1 MSRFIPADHIG
12 LERGVLQ
19 VAEWSNAEI
28 WHGIPNEEV
37 QLWNRLGRSMYAQ
50 GLEFKIDQFSGAE
63 RKGFFERYL
72 SYLSAEDEVRKALH
86 AGYLTAYV
94 LAEGHSVTVDREFW
108 GTEAGILPF
117 GDGMINIAGAVWP
130 DRVLNLGI
138 VRTIVFMRE
147 ADLAKRFVKTAASS
161 KEILDDSAANAAVK
175 TPIST
180 ELTRRE
186 AATDQPVSGSEINTR
201 VGSTRLGRKPTYDWP
216 DVQEFVRKTLEHH
229 GLPSADD
236 PDLPDQA
243 ALERR
248 IMQHCLQR
256 YGREPAISN
265 VRPKLAKWLKEFKE
279 TQVRN

>member
-19 VAEWSNAEI
+19 VAEWSDTEI
-28 WHGIPNEEV
+28 WQGLPSEEV
-37 QLWNRLGRSMYAQ
+37 QLWHRLGRSMYAQ
-50 GLEFKIDQFSGAE
+50 GLEFQIDRFSGPE
-63 RKGFFERYL
+63 RKSFFERYL
-72 SYLSAEDEVRKALH
+72 SYLSAESEVRKSLH

-108 GTEAGILPF
+108 GTEAGIFPF

-138 VRTIVFMRE
+138 VRTIVFLRE
-147 ADLAKRFVKTAASS
+147 VDLAKRFVKIAASS
-161 KEILDDSAANAAVK
+161 PRVLNDSATNAPAEI
-175 TPIST
+175 PILT
-180 ELTRRE
+180 EPTRRE
-186 AATDQPVSGSEINTR
+186 GPTGRPVSGSEIYTK

-216 DVQEFVRKTLEHH
+216 DVEEFVRKTLEHQ

-265 VRPKLAKWLKEFKE
+265 VRPKLAKWLKAFKE
-279 TQVRN
+279 AQVRN